1 MLIGVIV
8 YRRVRSRF
16 TKDGMMLIR
25 DLEIEVQEDHDE
37 LLISGSKFSI
47 AEIGEEDED
56 DWWKSK

>member
-25 DLEIEVQEDHDE
+25 DLEIEVQEDQKE
-37 LLISGSKFSI
+37 FLISGSKFSI
-47 AEIGEEDED
+47 AEIDEEDED
-56 DWWKSK
+56 D